1 MLLPLLMIPG
11 LLCDAVLYRAQ
22 VEALSDVAA
31 VSVPDVTLDDSV
43 GAMAARILAVAPP
56 RFSLAALSM
65 GGYVAFE
72 IMRHAP
78 GRMERLAL
86 LSTSAPSDPPSRAAE
101 RRRGM
106 ESLRLGR
113 VVGVTQR
120 LLPQLVH
127 PSWVESDVGESVRRM
142 AARVGGEAFLRQQQ
156 AILDRPDSRPTLATI
171 AVPTI
176 VVVGED
182 DVLTPLA
189 EARIIHEGVTGSTLN
204 VLPRCGH
211 LPALERPD
219 DVSALLRTWLTA

>member
-31 VSVPDVTLDDSV
+31 VAVPDVTVDDSV

-72 IMRHAP
+72 IMRQAP
-78 GRMERLAL
+78 ERVERLAL
-86 LSTSAPSDPPSRAAE
+86 LSTSATPDAPSRAAE
-101 RRRGM
+101 RRRWM
-106 ESLRLGR
+106 ASLQLGHF
-113 VVGVTQR
+113 VGVSR
-120 LLPQLVH
+120 RMLPQLIH
-127 PSWVESDVGESVRRM
+127 PSCVETDVGETVRRM

-156 AILDRPDSRPTLATI
+156 AILNRPDSRPTLATI
-171 AVPTI
+171 TVPTI
-176 VVVGED
+176 VIVGED
-182 DVLTPLA
+182 DVLTPVA
-189 EARIIHEGVTGSTLN
+189 EAQIIHQGVAGSVLH

-211 LPALERPD
+211 LPALERPSD
-219 DVSALLRTWLTA
+219 ISQLLRTWLSR